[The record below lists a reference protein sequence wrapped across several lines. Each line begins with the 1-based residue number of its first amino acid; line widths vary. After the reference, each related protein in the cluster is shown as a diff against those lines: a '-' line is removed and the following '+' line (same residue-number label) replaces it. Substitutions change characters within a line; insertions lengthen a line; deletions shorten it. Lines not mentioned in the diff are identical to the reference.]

1 MAYSCSTLGSV
12 KRIGAF
18 EWYIFLLTD
27 GLSDALRSDI
37 EQNFDRLGAI
47 VGENAVVIRG
57 YDPQRFRREVR
68 EAYSGIY
75 PRLGSIRPPALF
87 VTDVSPKTLE
97 GQNAQGRAIVFP
109 LKNMRSEH
117 GSVADFLSALAD
129 SLLDPQALS
138 ALDKND
144 TGFFGKKWL
153 WVSRYLSIQPDFLGF
168 KADVGKMLEDL
179 AKNLDRAFPKATA
192 D

>member
-12 KRIGAF
+12 KKLGAF

-27 GLSDALRSDI
+27 GLSDALRRDI
-37 EQNFDRLGAI
+37 EENFDKLGEI
-47 VGENAVVIRG
+47 VGENAVVIKG

-87 VTDVSPKTLE
+87 VTELSPKALE
-97 GQNAQGRAIVFP
+97 SQNAQGRAIVFS
-109 LKNMRSEH
+109 LKNMRPEH
-117 GSVADFLSALAD
+117 GSVADFLSVLAD
-129 SLLDPQALS
+129 SLTDPETLS
-138 ALDKND
+138 ALDMND
-144 TGFFGKKWL
+144 IGFFEKKWS

-179 AKNLDRAFPKATA
+179 AKNLDRSFPKASA
-192 D
+192 